1 MTDVSGEKSP
11 QKLASKVAKKAFSF
25 TWLIVV
31 LAIFGFAYIALINF
45 QKDSKKKESALLE
58 VQKFDNIESNI
69 FDLSE
74 DSEFTKDEYLAE
86 ANINDLREKGAEFI
100 YQMLL
105 KHQVKMAD
113 LSMQIQEIESELVKY
128 KSQERIGK
136 MILSYVEL
144 RQKFLAG
151 KVFDDELKSFE
162 IIAALEVNLQEAVKK
177 LKIILPKFSKK
188 EDLKNSFSALI
199 PALITAKNIDP
210 NQSLLSKIRS
220 NISKLV
226 IVRKINGKDEGKIDS
241 RIVQIEQ
248 FLHDEKYQE
257 AMNLLLGLDQN
268 YHDIVADFLS
278 DLNIAIELQ
287 NLDTEIL
294 NYLKSLT

>member
-1 MTDVSGEKSP
+1 
-11 QKLASKVAKKAFSF
+11 
-25 TWLIVV
+25 
-31 LAIFGFAYIALINF
+31 
-45 QKDSKKKESALLE
+45 
-58 VQKFDNIESNI
+58 
-69 FDLSE
+69 
-74 DSEFTKDEYLAE
+74 
-86 ANINDLREKGAEFI
+86 
-100 YQMLL
+100 MLL

-162 IIAALEVNLQEAVKK
+162 ILAALEVNLQEAVKK